1 MNNVMENSDQNLFWG
16 EFEHS
21 IDDKGRVIIPQEFRG
36 SLSDEF
42 VVTRGPDRAI
52 FVFPKPVWDE
62 IEQKLQSQV
71 LHRYTGFLQRMLG
84 GRTFV
89 KFDPQYRLAIPKHLR
104 EWAGIDTEALIL
116 IGQGPKIE
124 IWTKSV
130 WRKYNDNFT
139 YDAMYNAT
147 EAVGLT
153 ETVGLA
159 PAMAG

>member
-1 MNNVMENSDQNLFWG
+1 MENSTQNHFWG
-16 EFEHS
+16 EYEHS
-21 IDDKGRVIIPQEFRG
+21 IDDKGRVVIPQEFRA

-42 VVTRGPDRAI
+42 VITRGPDNAI
-52 FVFPKPVWDE
+52 LVFPIPVWNE
-62 IEQKLQSQV
+62 IEQKLQAHV

-89 KFDPQYRLAIPKHLR
+89 KPDPQFRLAIPKHLR

-124 IWTKSV
+124 IWTKSA
-130 WRKYNDNFT
+130 WRAYNSKSFT

-147 EAVGLT
+147 EAIGIS
-153 ETVGLA
+153 ETVGMA